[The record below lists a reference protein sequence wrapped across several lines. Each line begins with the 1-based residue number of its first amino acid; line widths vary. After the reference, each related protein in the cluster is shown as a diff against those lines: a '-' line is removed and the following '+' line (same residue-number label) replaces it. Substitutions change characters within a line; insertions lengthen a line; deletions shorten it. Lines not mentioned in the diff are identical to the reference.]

1 MHRGELGN
9 IGAAMAL
16 MGDESG
22 GLCHS
27 ELQVRLVLGMHVDLW
42 YAGCA
47 RQLGKPWEAP
57 ETEGSK

>member
-1 MHRGELGN
+1 MHRGELGH

-27 ELQVRLVLGMHVDLW
+27 ELQVRLVLGMHVDLG
-42 YAGCA
+42 YAG
-47 RQLGKPWEAP
+47 
-57 ETEGSK
+57 